1 MNTSYRK
8 EELLTLI
15 NSNEFRNLF
24 LNYNI
29 TNIILFG
36 SITTNDFNEESDVD
50 IAIIS
55 KEKLAFKDE
64 LTLTLQLEAFLKRE
78 IDIIDINDPNVNNM
92 VKISALN
99 SKQVIIK
106 DDLLN
111 KAIETYEELY
121 KENEE
126 FWSRLDRVVLDIE

>member
-36 SITTNDFNEESDVD
+36 SITTNDFNAESDVD

>member
-8 EELLTLI
+8 EEL
-15 NSNEFRNLF
+15 
-24 LNYNI
+24 
-29 TNIILFG
+29 
-36 SITTNDFNEESDVD
+36 
-50 IAIIS
+50 
-55 KEKLAFKDE
+55 

-99 SKQVIIK
+99 SKEVIMK

-111 KAIETYEELY
+111 KAIENYEELY

-126 FWSRLDRVVLDIE
+126 FWNSLDRVVLDIE

>member
-1 MNTSYRK
+1 MNTSYKK

-36 SITTNDFNEESDVD
+36 SITTNDFNAESDVD